1 MTVTPS
7 TDPAVDARVRSRRF
21 FTRGE
26 VQPRRAREVH
36 RVPGRGGEGPAHRAP
51 AGVGHGSVVTTGGT
65 ARKTYRKRGSVG
77 VLLARGPGVDR
88 WSVTD
93 YQAMKKPLKGC

>member
-1 MTVTPS
+1 MLAKFIGFHVGAARALHTGHLPASVT
-7 TDPAVDARVRSRRF
+7 AAWSRQ
-21 FTRGE
+21 RG
-26 VQPRRAREVH
+26 H
-36 RVPGRGGEGPAHRAP
+36 D
-51 AGVGHGSVVTTGGT
+51 SVVTTGGT